1 MRSGLVV
8 SAVLNLLS
16 SLIWIS
22 IGIPDNTPVL
32 SIGMLLVII
41 GVLCLMYSKLDIE
54 KLYEKRKI
62 VLMFGI
68 VLIPLNFISA
78 IILLIVSDRIG
89 AEDVGAV
96 NRISE
101 GANQQNDSNEVLDS
115 DGKVITSSNK
125 NIVNKEV
132 KKVDTLLKIGIA
144 MVAISGIMIATTSW
158 DVITDFTK
166 MIIIAIIGV
175 VFLGLSF
182 FSEKKLKIRGT
193 TITYWILSVVAFSLS
208 IFMIGNFGLFGE
220 WFSVDGK
227 GADIFISVLLL
238 SISLFSYLTYKRFD
252 MTFWFYA
259 ACFGTALALSIITG
273 FVAHDKEVCVL
284 ILTVA
289 TLLINLIPKSEKTE
303 VKIIKL
309 FGIVMSFITTV
320 LLIGEEV
327 TPNNKVLVLI
337 TVGVQILNLI
347 ILSLLDK
354 RDEIKILSGIG
365 IISIVTMGMTGIY
378 FDLDEIIVMLINR
391 SIVLLVTILICA
403 LIVRNKKVSSAIL
416 GIVLPLTILS
426 IIWNINIAVAVY
438 IGCVA
443 LAMIIFGFINKE
455 FKVIYIEG
463 IIFLVANL
471 VIQLWEFWG
480 LLPAWVYLLIGGL
493 TLIGIVTVKELKKGE
508 GEKWKNYWT

>member
-16 SLIWIS
+16 SLLWIS
-22 IGIPDNTPVL
+22 IGMPNNTPVL
-32 SIGMLLVII
+32 SVGMLLVVI
-41 GVLCLMYSKLDIE
+41 GVLCLMYSKLDSS

-89 AEDVGAV
+89 TENVSNV
-96 NRISE
+96 NQISDNTNAQNE
-101 GANQQNDSNEVLDS
+101 GNEILDA
-115 DGKVITSSNK
+115 DGKVITP
-125 NIVNKEV
+125 NIKETVTKEV

-144 MVAISGIMIATTSW
+144 MVAISGVMIATTSW
-158 DVITDFTK
+158 DIITDLVK

-182 FSEKKLKIRGT
+182 FSDKKLKIRST
-193 TITYWILSVVAFSLS
+193 TITYWILSMVAFSLS
-208 IFMIGNFGLFGE
+208 IFMIGNFGLVGE
-220 WFSVDGK
+220 WFSVNGE
-227 GADIFISVLLL
+227 GADVFISVLLL
-238 SISLFSYLTYKRFD
+238 AISLFSYITYKRFD

-259 ACFGTALALSIITG
+259 ACFGVAIALSNITS
-273 FVAHDKEVCVL
+273 FVAQDKEVCVL
-284 ILTVA
+284 IF
-289 TLLINLIPKSEKTE
+289 TLLALLVNLIPKSEKTE
-303 VKIIKL
+303 IKIIKL

-327 TPNNKVLVLI
+327 EPNDKVLVLI
-337 TVGVQILNLI
+337 TACVQILNLVL
-347 ILSLLDK
+347 LSILDK

-365 IISIVTMGMTGIY
+365 IISIVTMGLTGIY

-391 SIVLLVTILICA
+391 SIILLVAILICG
-403 LIVRNKKVSSAIL
+403 LIVRNKKVSTAIL
-416 GIVLPLTILS
+416 GIVLPILILS
-426 IIWNINIAVAVY
+426 LIWNINIAVAVY
-438 IGCVA
+438 IGCIT

-471 VIQLWEFWG
+471 IIQLWEFWG
-480 LLPAWVYLLIGGL
+480 LLPIWVYLLIGGL
-493 TLIGIVTVKELKKGE
+493 TLISIVTVKELKKGD
-508 GEKWKNYWT
+508 GEK

>member
-16 SLIWIS
+16 SLLWIS
-22 IGIPDNTPVL
+22 IGMPNNTPVL
-32 SIGMLLVII
+32 SVGMLLVVI
-41 GVLCLMYSKLDIE
+41 GVLCLMYSKLDSS

-89 AEDVGAV
+89 TENVSNVNQISDNTNAQNEGNEILDV
-96 NRISE
+96 
-101 GANQQNDSNEVLDS
+101 
-115 DGKVITSSNK
+115 DGKVITP
-125 NIVNKEV
+125 NIKETVTKDV

-144 MVAISGIMIATTSW
+144 MVAISGVMIATTSW
-158 DVITDFTK
+158 DIITDLVK

-182 FSEKKLKIRGT
+182 FSDKKLKIRST
-193 TITYWILSVVAFSLS
+193 TITYWILSMVAFSLS
-208 IFMIGNFGLFGE
+208 IFMIGNFGLVGE
-220 WFSVDGK
+220 WFSVNGE
-227 GADIFISVLLL
+227 GADVFISVLLL
-238 SISLFSYLTYKRFD
+238 AISLFSYITYKRFD

-259 ACFGTALALSIITG
+259 ACFGVAIALSNITS
-273 FVAHDKEVCVL
+273 FVAQDKEVCVL
-284 ILTVA
+284 IF
-289 TLLINLIPKSEKTE
+289 TLLALLVNLIPKSEKTE
-303 VKIIKL
+303 IKIIKL

-327 TPNNKVLVLI
+327 EPNDKVLVLI
-337 TVGVQILNLI
+337 TACVQILNLVL
-347 ILSLLDK
+347 LSILDK

-365 IISIVTMGMTGIY
+365 IISIVTMGLTGIY

-391 SIVLLVTILICA
+391 SIILLVAILICG
-403 LIVRNKKVSSAIL
+403 LIVRNKKVSTAIL
-416 GIVLPLTILS
+416 GIVLPILILS

-438 IGCVA
+438 IGCIT

-471 VIQLWEFWG
+471 IIQLWEFWG
-480 LLPAWVYLLIGGL
+480 LLPIWVYLLIGGL
-493 TLIGIVTVKELKKGE
+493 TLISIVTVKELKKGD
-508 GEKWKNYWT
+508 GEK

>member
-16 SLIWIS
+16 SLLWIS
-22 IGIPDNTPVL
+22 IGMPNNTPVL
-32 SIGMLLVII
+32 SVGMLLVVI
-41 GVLCLMYSKLDIE
+41 GVLCLMYSKLDSS

-89 AEDVGAV
+89 TENVSNV
-96 NRISE
+96 NQISDNTNAQNE
-101 GANQQNDSNEVLDS
+101 GNEILDA
-115 DGKVITSSNK
+115 DGKVITP
-125 NIVNKEV
+125 NIKETVTKDV

-144 MVAISGIMIATTSW
+144 MVAISGVMIATTSW
-158 DVITDFTK
+158 DIITDLVK

-182 FSEKKLKIRGT
+182 FSDKKLKIRST
-193 TITYWILSVVAFSLS
+193 TITYWILSMVAFSLS
-208 IFMIGNFGLFGE
+208 IFMIGNFGLVGE
-220 WFSVDGK
+220 WFSVNGE
-227 GADIFISVLLL
+227 GADVFISVLLL
-238 SISLFSYLTYKRFD
+238 AISLFSYITYKRFD

-259 ACFGTALALSIITG
+259 ACFGVAIALSNITS
-273 FVAHDKEVCVL
+273 FVAQDKEVCVL
-284 ILTVA
+284 IF
-289 TLLINLIPKSEKTE
+289 TLLALLVNLIPKSEKTE
-303 VKIIKL
+303 IKIIKL

-327 TPNNKVLVLI
+327 EPNDKVLVLI
-337 TVGVQILNLI
+337 TACVQILNLVL
-347 ILSLLDK
+347 LSILDK

-365 IISIVTMGMTGIY
+365 IISIVTMGLTGIY

-391 SIVLLVTILICA
+391 SIILLVAILICG
-403 LIVRNKKVSSAIL
+403 LIVRNKKVSTAIL
-416 GIVLPLTILS
+416 GIVLPILILS

-438 IGCVA
+438 IGCIT

-471 VIQLWEFWG
+471 IIQLWEFWG
-480 LLPAWVYLLIGGL
+480 LLPIWVYLLIGGL
-493 TLIGIVTVKELKKGE
+493 TLISIVTVKELKKGD
-508 GEKWKNYWT
+508 GEK